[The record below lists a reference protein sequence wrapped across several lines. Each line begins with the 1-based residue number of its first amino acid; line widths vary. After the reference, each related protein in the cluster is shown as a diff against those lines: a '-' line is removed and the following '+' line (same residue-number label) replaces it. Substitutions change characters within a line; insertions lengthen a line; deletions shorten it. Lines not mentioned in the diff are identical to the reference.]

1 MNKETLLKLAT
12 PASIKVFI
20 LGLIIGCLSII
31 SFQNFVRSKQV
42 KRTKLIESEIRQV
55 SNFILDDWGSN
66 FILREF
72 RPPQVIP
79 VLRGSR
85 IQGACGSS
93 IYDIGNWDIG
103 GSSFCDLTNTIYLV
117 PEELLSFKKEFG
129 ISTVGF
135 VVAHEFAHALQ
146 QVIATPLRGPSR
158 ELHADCIAGMFLKAG
173 NKELGITREGVLE
186 LAEAKIFLGGRS
198 HGSGLQR
205 KYALLS
211 GMGVIPSTCSTSNM
225 QALANG
231 EVNDEY
237 FQELKKSRSAFRLIK
252 LDKTLFPKDLEKDL

>member
-1 MNKETLLKLAT
+1 MNSFKINYLLNLK
-12 PASIKVFI
+12 IFI

-31 SFQNFVRSKQV
+31 SFQNFFRSKQI
-42 KRTKLIESEIRQV
+42 KRTRLMESEIRKV
-55 SNFILDDWGSN
+55 SKFILDDWNSN
-66 FILREF
+66 FIIKEF

-117 PEELLSFKKEFG
+117 PEELLFLKKEFG
-129 ISTVGF
+129 TSTVGF

-146 QVIATPLRGPSR
+146 QVIATRLRGPSR

-173 NKELGITREGVLE
+173 NKELGITRDGVLE
-186 LAEAKIFLGGRS
+186 LAEAKLLFGSRS

-205 KYALLS
+205 K
-211 GMGVIPSTCSTSNM
+211 
-225 QALANG
+225 
-231 EVNDEY
+231 
-237 FQELKKSRSAFRLIK
+237 
-252 LDKTLFPKDLEKDL
+252 